1 MKEQNGNK
9 SRCVSFCFCRFKEAF
24 KLNTKIF
31 QKIEVRSQLEKEFNL
46 ILRRIIKESLKSISE
61 NLDSVVYYIL
71 SQKYNVEEEEISDY
85 VAEFSKCLEMIFGK
99 EGKLYIQKMIIVN
112 LYAKIRTPLSQI
124 QKEKFIEGIELA
136 KQKYIQKKQI

>member
-1 MKEQNGNK
+1 MKEQNRNK
-9 SRCVSFCFCRFKEAF
+9 SRCVSFCFCRLKDEF
-24 KLNTKIF
+24 KLN
-31 QKIEVRSQLEKEFNL
+31 IEILEEIKVRSQLEKEFNL

-71 SQKYNVEEEEISDY
+71 SQKYNVEEEEIPDY

-99 EGKLYIQKMIIVN
+99 EGKLYVQKIIIVN
-112 LYAKIRTPLSQI
+112 LYAKIRTSLGQI
-124 QKEKFIEGIELA
+124 QKEKFIERIELA

>member
-1 MKEQNGNK
+1 MKEQNRNK
-9 SRCVSFCFCRFKEAF
+9 SRCVSFCFCRLKDEF
-24 KLNTKIF
+24 KLN
-31 QKIEVRSQLEKEFNL
+31 IEILEEIKVRSQLEKEFNL

-71 SQKYNVEEEEISDY
+71 SQKYNVEEEEIPDY

-99 EGKLYIQKMIIVN
+99 EGKLYVQKIIIVN
-112 LYAKIRTPLSQI
+112 LYAKIGAPLSQI
-124 QKEKFIEGIELA
+124 QKEEFIEGIESA

>member
-99 EGKLYIQKMIIVN
+99 EGKLYIQKIIIVN

>member
-1 MKEQNGNK
+1 M
-9 SRCVSFCFCRFKEAF
+9 
-24 KLNTKIF
+24 NTKIF

-71 SQKYNVEEEEISDY
+71 SQKYNVEEEEIPDY

-112 LYAKIRTPLSQI
+112 LYAKIRTPLSQA

>member
-1 MKEQNGNK
+1 VKEQNGNK

>member
-1 MKEQNGNK
+1 MREQNGNK

-24 KLNTKIF
+24 KLN
-31 QKIEVRSQLEKEFNL
+31 IEILQEIKVRSQLEKEFNL

-71 SQKYNVEEEEISDY
+71 SQKYNVEEEEIPDY

-112 LYAKIRTPLSQI
+112 LYAKIRTPLSQA
-124 QKEKFIEGIELA
+124 QKEKFIKGIELA

>member
-1 MKEQNGNK
+1 MKRQDGNK
-9 SRCVSFCFCRFKEAF
+9 SRCVSFCFCRLKDEF
-24 KLNTKIF
+24 KLN
-31 QKIEVRSQLEKEFNL
+31 IEILEEIKVRSQLEKEFNL

-71 SQKYNVEEEEISDY
+71 SQKYNVEEEEIPDY

-99 EGKLYIQKMIIVN
+99 EGKLYVQKIIIVN

-124 QKEKFIEGIELA
+124 QKEKFIERIELA

>member
-112 LYAKIRTPLSQI
+112 LYAKIRTPLSQA